1 MKERTT
7 VTMGVIEFDP
17 DRPETRLATNFR
29 IGIELESVGKTYP
42 MAERALKGER
52 IMDRGS
58 CRPETSTSLV
68 REFDLS

>member
-1 MKERTT
+1 MKERTA
-7 VTMGVIEFDP
+7 VVAMGVIHLKHDWPQISGLELNWRAWERFAQG
-17 DRPETRLATNFR
+17 RE
-29 IGIELESVGKTYP
+29 GI
-42 MAERALKGER
+42 KGER